1 MWQLPQRLVEEV
13 CKNLLRLKIVL
24 RQNCRRRFT
33 MHPLT
38 RNCFLGFATAG
49 ALALT
54 VASTPSFA
62 GDPPEVLGPVG
73 PNDPIVTTVGRKTVL
88 AFYEADGSHCGM
100 HVVMWDRGDESGDS
114 AAGFRVTLD
123 GRQVV
128 HIDTAQNKSIGLQCG
143 SAADTLAIV
152 ETGKI
157 YSAGAAE

>member
-1 MWQLPQRLVEEV
+1 MQP
-13 CKNLLRLKIVL
+13 IS
-24 RQNCRRRFT
+24 
-33 MHPLT
+33 

-49 ALALT
+49 TLALT
-54 VASTPSFA
+54 VASTSSFA
-62 GDPPEVLGPVG
+62 GDPPQVLGPVG

-100 HVVMWDRGDESGDS
+100 HVVIWDRGDESGDS

-123 GRQVV
+123 PHQVI

-152 ETGKI
+152 DTGRM
-157 YSAGAAE
+157 YAAGAADKPVINRGYCT